1 MSFGIPV
8 RNGLAIGL
16 GTSVGLRNGN
26 LWTPEVANTALWL
39 DGSDTTT
46 ITLNSGNVSQ
56 WNDKSGNG
64 RNFSQSTA
72 TAQPAYTANQL
83 NGLPALIFDG
93 VDDFLDGGQVLD
105 LIGGLAI
112 FMVVRQRSAADNLV
126 QPYMSRANVTTLQ
139 NGHWFMRDMVS
150 SQPASVSFASVRLN
164 GGATTY
170 SGSLNGTQDA
180 NYHIIGFRYSQT
192 ANQIQALRDG
202 ASSANAAT
210 VGTPVTPTVNCRIAS
225 ADEATARFANI
236 DVCEI
241 VVLQVSL
248 PAAADPLRQ
257 RTEGYLAWKYGLQAN
272 LPVTHPYRNAPPKV

>member
-1 MSFGIPV
+1 MFPLSRFRERCRSKISG
-8 RNGLAIGL
+8 A
-16 GTSVGLRNGN
+16 
-26 LWTPEVANTALWL
+26 LWTPYYSTTALWL
-39 DGSDTTT
+39 DGSDAST

-64 RNFSQSTA
+64 RNFSQASA
-72 TAQPAYTANQL
+72 AAQPAYTANQL

-126 QPYMSRANVTTLQ
+126 QPYISRASVTSAQ
-139 NGHWFMRDMVS
+139 NGHWWIRDMVS
-150 SQPASVSFASVRLN
+150 TQPASVSFANVRLN

-170 SGSLNGTQDA
+170 AASLNGTQDA

-192 ANQIQALRDG
+192 ANQLQALRDG
-202 ASSANAAT
+202 ASSANATT
-210 VGTPVTPTVNCRIAS
+210 VGTPVAPTVNCRIAS
-225 ADEATARFANI
+225 ADDATARFANI

-272 LPVTHPYRNAPPKV
+272 LVASHPYRNAPPTV